1 MNETK
6 VLNLTILKLFKNFH
20 PELIRLFK
28 YGAVSA
34 VALAVD
40 MGLLYALTEWAHF
53 NYLLSATIA
62 FICGLIVN
70 YTLSLR
76 YVFSRSR
83 YNRSREFFLYSLIG
97 VGGLLINDITIYLL
111 VQMSMWYMLAKI
123 IATGIGFIFNFLC
136 RRSLFN

>member
-1 MNETK
+1 MTK
-6 VLNLTILKLFKNFH
+6 MKIAEAVAGQIIQINSGLVQ
-20 PELIRLFK
+20 LIK
-28 YGAVSA
+28 YGLVSA

-40 MGLLYALTEWAHF
+40 MGLLYSLTEWAHL
-53 NYLLSATIA
+53 NYLVSATIA

-83 YNRSREFFLYSLIG
+83 FNRSREFFLYSLIG
-97 VGGLLINDITIYLL
+97 VGGLLINDITIYML
-111 VQMSMWYMLAKI
+111 VQWSMWYMMAKI

>member
-6 VLNLTILKLFKNFH
+6 VFNLPILKLFKNVY
-20 PELIRLFK
+20 PGLIQLFK
-28 YGAVSA
+28 YGLVSA

-40 MGLLYALTEWAHF
+40 MGLLYSLTEWAHF

-76 YVFSRSR
+76 YVFAKSR
-83 YNRSREFFLYSLIG
+83 YKRSREFFLYSLIG
-97 VGGLLINDITIYLL
+97 VGGLLINDITIYML
-111 VQMSMWYMLAKI
+111 VQWSMWYMMAKI

-136 RRSLFN
+136 RRSLFT